1 MKKIVGV
8 VALMSVI
15 VLTSCSGSV
24 DSDTSPFV
32 GKIEFKANGMGMK
45 TNGSITI
52 DAENERMTYRMDAFE
67 KMMGMDM
74 AMMVDMKEKKSY
86 TICPS
91 KGIYMEAPLE
101 MDDVKKELP
110 NKKEVE
116 EMKNEFFSK
125 LKKTGKQEVI
135 NGFTCDEYELTEE
148 VEGVE
153 SGTVW
158 VSATILD
165 RMTGNLSMMPELK
178 KMGADELMIGFP
190 MKGSFK
196 AMGMTSSF
204 EVTKITEGKDALD
217 DFDLSKMKKMDE
229 DAFRD
234 KMMENSSIG
243 NMMNGLKDLKE
254 SGALDN
260 LEKELEGLDLE
271 SLKDLDIDSKD
282 IEKMMESLK

>member
-1 MKKIVGV
+1 MKKIGGI
-8 VALMSVI
+8 VALISAI
-15 VLTSCSGSV
+15 VLTSCDGSA

-45 TNGSITI
+45 TNGSLAM
-52 DAENERMTYRMDAFE
+52 DAENERMTFRMDAYE
-67 KMMGMDM
+67 KMLGADM
-74 AMMVDMKEKKSY
+74 AMMVDMKKKMSY
-86 TICPS
+86 KICPS
-91 KGIYMEAPLE
+91 KGIYTESPLE
-101 MDDVKKELP
+101 MDDVKEELP

-116 EMKNEFFSK
+116 EMKKEFFSK

-158 VSATILD
+158 VSVSMLD
-165 RMTGNLSMMPELK
+165 RMTANLSMMPELK
-178 KMGADELMIGFP
+178 KMGLEELMIGLP

-204 EVTKITEGKDALD
+204 EVTKITEGKDALE

-229 DAFRD
+229 DAFMEE
-234 KMMENSSIG
+234 MMEGSSMSDI
-243 NMMNGLKDLKE
+243 MNNLKDIEE
-254 SGALDN
+254 SGALDD
-260 LEKELEGLDLE
+260 LKKELEGIDLE

-282 IEKMMESLK
+282 IEKMMEAYK